1 MLAALGA
8 LASVLAALG
17 MKSQLD
23 FYRST
28 RVLPVVGLAA
38 VGIILLTLA
47 IAATRG
53 RRPALALFLGGGALI
68 AGLAVFAH
76 ERGRDLQI
84 RMHEQER
91 ALRGAAIGVCGG
103 TPTGTVASARTVLQM
118 ISKHGA
124 QGSVVAAGDLPAP
137 RTVAEL
143 DLVACRSGY
152 DTSCGRHVTVEI
164 RQAHTAAIVAHRSF
178 PESWPP
184 GCDPLV
190 LAPRVEQIGA
200 PPDEREIEAFVR
212 GVLER

>member
-28 RVLPVVGLAA
+28 RVLPVVGLATL
-38 VGIILLTLA
+38 GIILLTLA

-53 RRPALALFLGGGALI
+53 RRPALALFLVGGVII
-68 AGLAVFAH
+68 AGLTVLAH

-84 RMHEQER
+84 RMHEQES
-91 ALRGAAIGVCGG
+91 ALRGAALGVCGG
-103 TPTGTVASARTVLQM
+103 TPTRTAASARTVLQV
-118 ISKHGA
+118 ISEHGA
-124 QGSVVAAGDLPAP
+124 QGSVAAAGDLPAP

-152 DTSCGRHVTVEI
+152 DTSCGRRVTVEI
-164 RQAHTAAIVAHRSF
+164 RQAHTAEIVARRSF

-190 LAPRVEQIGA
+190 LAPRVEQIGT
-200 PPDEREIEAFVR
+200 PPDERELEAFVR